1 MSQLE
6 SIKRMLVII
15 TKVRNGRKY
24 GCQQELLREVNDSMD
39 VRGYKEISGKT
50 LERDFRHIE
59 EAFGLTI
66 GFDARL
72 GRYAIKED
80 LSNREERL
88 EELLFNFD
96 LLNELDS
103 HSPLRSFVLAEHH
116 RPPHSGN
123 MAVLLAAIRE
133 QHPVQF
139 AYEDYRKAATYPVE
153 CACPH
158 YLKESQGRWYL
169 LAFNDSKLKSYAIER
184 ISDLCIL
191 ESETFA
197 RRMNIDVAELYRD
210 CYGIWNDERMPIED
224 IELSYSP
231 LDGRFLKSLPL
242 HPSQRILIDN
252 GQEFRIALRLRITN
266 DFVMAL
272 LARSSSLTVLKPE
285 SLRCRVR
292 DIYREA
298 LRRHNPSITLS

>member
-15 TKVRNGRKY
+15 TKVRSGRKY
-24 GCQQELLREVNDSMD
+24 HSQQELLNEVNDSMLI
-39 VRGYKEISGKT
+39 RGYKDISGKT

-66 GFDARL
+66 GFDAKL
-72 GRYAIKED
+72 GRYAITED

-103 HSPLRSFVLAEHH
+103 NSPLRSYVIAEHH
-116 RPPHSGN
+116 RPPRSSI
-123 MAVLLAAIRE
+123 MAYLLAAIRE

-139 AYEDYRKAATYPVE
+139 VYEDYRKGTTYQVE
-153 CACPH
+153 RALPH

-169 LAFNDSKLKSYAIER
+169 LAFNDAKLKSYAVER
-184 ISDLCIL
+184 ISNLCIL
-191 ESETFA
+191 ETETFS

-242 HPSQRILIDN
+242 HPSQRILVDN
-252 GQEFRIALRLRITN
+252 DHEFRIALRLRITN

-272 LARSSSLTVLKPE
+272 LSRSTSLTVLKPE
-285 SLRCRVR
+285 SLRNRVR

-298 LRRHNPSITLS
+298 LKRHEE